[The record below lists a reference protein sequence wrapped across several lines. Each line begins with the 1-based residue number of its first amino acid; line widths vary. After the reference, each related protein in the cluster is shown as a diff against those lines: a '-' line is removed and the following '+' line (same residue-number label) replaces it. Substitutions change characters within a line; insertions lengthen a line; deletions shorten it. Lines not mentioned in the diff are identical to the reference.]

1 MSSTTA
7 GTEAPLIG
15 ALMVGAGEYTTGC
28 VFTASGPASD
38 KPAGV
43 IALCLLDL
51 RRRGKVCATLPFR
64 FRPERT
70 VSVFTLSSLFSGG
83 RASLRGAGDAPAAR
97 WAPW

>member
-1 MSSTTA
+1 VTRAPQWNSQNLSSRMSSTTA

-43 IALCLLDL
+43 IALCMLDL
-51 RRRGKVCATLPFR
+51 RRRGKV
-64 FRPERT
+64 RT
-70 VSVFTLSSLFSGG
+70 ALLLSPGALCVRLHSQLASGG
-83 RASLRGAGDAPAAR
+83 GSR
-97 WAPW
+97 